1 MPDSL
6 TRERTTRSGPAGQR
20 GGTTV
25 VPTLE
30 LAGIA
35 GLATMIAIHAT
46 ELAGKVEEV
55 AYLGFGY
62 VALIAAAFVAVV
74 MLSVGDR
81 RGWVLAGVTAAATLA
96 GYVLTRTT
104 GLPGSTDDVG
114 NWGETLAVWAMAA
127 ELGVCGLA
135 VVALGRA
142 RRT

>member
-1 MPDSL
+1 MSD
-6 TRERTTRSGPAGQR
+6 TRTRQHDRRLVVASAGQR
-20 GGTTV
+20 Q

-62 VALIAAAFVAVV
+62 VALIAGAFVAAL
-74 MLSVGDR
+74 MLAVGDR
-81 RGWVLAGVTAAATLA
+81 RGWVVAAATASATLV

-104 GLPGSTDDVG
+104 GLPGSTDDIG
-114 NWGETLAVWAMAA
+114 NWGETLAIWSMLA

-135 VVALGRA
+135 AVALGRP
-142 RRT
+142 RRV